1 MTHEIEALSISWR
14 AARAL
19 RRPEWS
25 GEVLAVHARSCYLA
39 SEDGE
44 IFAIVQQPLG
54 NGPFSV
60 VIPAAHI
67 DLLHGLSLGAA
78 ADGTGESLVL
88 GEAIQINLGGAAL
101 WDPKAY
107 PGLSADEPALSRCL
121 VEAHRAAATLSPATS
136 LARLLPHLQ
145 DEDLPETLQRVS
157 HFPRSHALIAGLA
170 DALGQRNRRSLKV
183 VTSSLAGLGPGLTP
197 SGDDF
202 LAGVLVALALAH
214 EHRPDAVLVEIAALL
229 TETAAP
235 RTNEISAA
243 YLRAAHAGEVTERWH
258 PLIAAIASG
267 HAAGVGTAAGAV
279 MEVGET
285 SGADMLAG
293 FLTGIG
299 AIYGIPP
306 VPWPDAV
313 LPAVG
318 AQSSEATPPQADA
331 PRA

>member
-25 GEVLAVHARSCYLA
+25 GEVLAVHSRSCYLA
-39 SEDGE
+39 SEEGE
-44 IFAIVQQPLG
+44 IFAVVQQPLG

-60 VIPAAHI
+60 VIPAAHT
-67 DLLHGLSLGAA
+67 DLFRGLSLGVT
-78 ADGTGESLVL
+78 ADGTGEHLML
-88 GEAIQINLGGAAL
+88 GEEIQINLAGASL

-107 PGLSADEPALSRCL
+107 PGLNADEPALSRCL
-121 VEAHRAAATLSPATS
+121 AEAHRAVATLAPATS
-136 LARLLPHLQ
+136 LVRLLPHLQ
-145 DEDLPETLQRVS
+145 DEDLPPSLQHVS

-202 LAGVLVALALAH
+202 LAGVLVALALARQ
-214 EHRPDAVLVEIAALL
+214 HRPDAGLTEIAALL
-229 TETAAP
+229 VETAAP

-243 YLRAAHAGEVTERWH
+243 YLKAAHAGEVAERWH
-258 PLIAAIASG
+258 PLIEAIASG
-267 HAAGVGTAAGAV
+267 RAAEVGTAAAAV

-293 FLTGIG
+293 FLAGIG
-299 AIYGIPP
+299 AIYRIPR